1 MISATRS
8 AGEGRFDDDEAVRS
22 ENVRTEDESPFIY
35 IHIYRPDWTRLSVL
49 IFVSVEIPD
58 CLQRDEEA
66 FASNHP
72 RCDTLVVVEITI

>member
-35 IHIYRPDWTRLSVL
+35 IHIYRPDWTRLSQSSYL
-49 IFVSVEIPD
+49 
-58 CLQRDEEA
+58 A
-66 FASNHP
+66 ASRSHIAYNEVK
-72 RCDTLVVVEITI
+72 RRSLRITHGVTSL